1 LEKDAEILS
10 VGKIAESAR
19 FAEEEDLSLKTAICL
34 IERQRVIKGRL
45 LDKLALTRGRVPLI
59 IKCTEGDFNV
69 SRFVMRAVP
78 LWGESQVSNDFPKIV
93 DKAPDDRDGIMTNRW
108 WDEMMVSLMPLWYY
122 QPSLSALR
130 FEDGDLHGRLLR

>member
-1 LEKDAEILS
+1 MEKDAEILS

-59 IKCTEGDFNV
+59 IKCTEGEINE
-69 SRFVMRAVP
+69 SRFVMRAWAFV
-78 LWGESQVSNDFPKIV
+78 GRESGVQRFSQ
-93 DKAPDDRDGIMTNRW
+93 NR
-108 WDEMMVSLMPLWYY
+108 
-122 QPSLSALR
+122 
-130 FEDGDLHGRLLR
+130 